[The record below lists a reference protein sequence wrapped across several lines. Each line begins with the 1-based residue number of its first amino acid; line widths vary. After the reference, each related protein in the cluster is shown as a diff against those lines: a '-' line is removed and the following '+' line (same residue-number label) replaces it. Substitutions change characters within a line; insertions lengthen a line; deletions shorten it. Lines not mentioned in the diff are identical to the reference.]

1 MKSVSDMLEEIEKK
15 YSVEIRRSL
24 ICENGEKVPFYSV
37 ISSPGPL
44 SWNAIIFGSC
54 DGWRENNNKELR
66 RVLKNCE
73 QRRVFVTRIFD
84 AILGTSNSVLFDWL
98 RIEDGE
104 YLAKVSIGGSSVI
117 DTMKN
122 LVNMGYAVES
132 VSHDAPFF
140 YDYCLRMPVDG
151 FEEIMGLLG
160 Y

>member
-15 YSVEIRRSL
+15 YDVRIRRCL
-24 ICENGEKVPFYSV
+24 ICENGEEVPFYSI

-44 SWNAIIFGSC
+44 SWNMIIFGSC

-73 QRRVFVTRIFD
+73 QRRVFVTRILD
-84 AILGTSNSVLFDWL
+84 AIPGTFNSVLFDWL

-104 YLAKVSIGGSSVI
+104 YLAKVSIGGASVI
-117 DTMKN
+117 DTIKN
-122 LVNMGYAVES
+122 LVNMDYAVES
-132 VSHDAPFF
+132 VCHDAPFF
-140 YDYCLRMPVDG
+140 HNCCLRMPVDG
-151 FEEIMGLLG
+151 FEEIVGLLG